1 MNGVKKSLVKAKVS
15 AVKTSRK
22 LQASNKEEVED
33 LLDQTANGQ
42 PSTPVGK
49 AVVANAANGT
59 SKPMKKLKSL
69 VNVTE
74 RKSERLKQKREAS
87 SSSNGD
93 KMEVVEVATEAT
105 ETNGTTNGPPL
116 IFVTKT

>member
-1 MNGVKKSLVKAKVS
+1 MGTNKTNKFTMRPYAENQNGKTPKKNRRRGEKAMNGVKKSLVKAKVS

-74 RKSERLKQKREAS
+74 RKS
-87 SSSNGD
+87 
-93 KMEVVEVATEAT
+93 
-105 ETNGTTNGPPL
+105 
-116 IFVTKT
+116 